1 MIGEAG
7 RGDYPPAAIG
17 CANLD
22 RTGVNQNLITAPA
35 TPQGMA
41 LDGDPGRAS
50 DHARVV

>member
-1 MIGEAG
+1 MIGDAG
-7 RGDYPPAAIG
+7 RSDYPARRDRTRH
-17 CANLD
+17 LD
-22 RTGVNQNLITAPA
+22 RTGVDQNFITAPA